1 MTKILT
7 SEQFKRIN
15 QTRTAKKVKATGSNQ
30 LTKAILD
37 FLSVNGF
44 EVFRA
49 NVTGIFDATK
59 AAREIINL
67 IKGVLKTRRL
77 PNNKEVR
84 ALLSRCYRKTHERKG
99 VSDIMGFEKK
109 TGRFVA
115 IEVKFGKD
123 KLSIHQIDFLQRV
136 SKNGGI
142 AIVAKTF
149 DQFVKDLNEENYYS
163 PKK

>member
-1 MTKILT
+1 MKILT
-7 SEQFKRIN
+7 PDEFKKLN
-15 QTRTAKKVKATGSNQ
+15 QTRTSKKVKTTGSNQ
-30 LTKAILD
+30 LTKAIIQ

-84 ALLSRCYRKTHERKG
+84 SLLSRCYRKTHERKG
-99 VSDIMGFEKK
+99 VSDIMGFEKN

-115 IEVKFGKD
+115 IEVKYGKD

-136 SKNGGI
+136 VKNGGI

-149 DQFVKDLNEENYYS
+149 DQFVKDLNEQNYYS
-163 PKK
+163 QKK